1 MRCQL
6 SLFICIFFLFLI
18 TNATANG
25 YRLSLSTTKQPYNAQ
40 FDKGLNVYTCAV
52 RWHVCNKY
60 VYMYSI
66 RIYTYKTKVHEDMML
81 MMPLQNLK
89 NNGTTQ
95 NQQCPPDALYNT
107 FAIV

>member
-25 YRLSLSTTKQPYNAQ
+25 YRFSLSTTKQPYNAQ
-40 FDKGLNVYTCAV
+40 FDKGFNVYTCTV

-60 VYMYSI
+60 VCTSSEY
-66 RIYTYKTKVHEDMML
+66 IYTHIKPKFTK
-81 MMPLQNLK
+81 
-89 NNGTTQ
+89 
-95 NQQCPPDALYNT
+95 
-107 FAIV
+107 I